1 MKLNELVGKYVQL
14 RDQKAKIKAE
24 YDAKVAAVD
33 NVLDK
38 IEAVLLKTFE
48 DTGMESVKT
57 EFGTAYR
64 SVRTSASVADW
75 DAFFTHVREHGAW
88 EMLERRCNKTAVEQ
102 HKAVNDGQLPPGLNW
117 REERVVNVRRS

>member
-57 EFGTAYR
+57 EFGTAYK

-75 DAFFTHVREHGAW
+75 DAFFAHVRENGAF
-88 EMLERRCNKTAVEQ
+88 ELIERRCNKTAVEQ
-102 HKAVNDGQLPPGLNW
+102 FKAANDGQLPPGLNW
-117 REERVVNVRRS
+117 REERVVNIRRS